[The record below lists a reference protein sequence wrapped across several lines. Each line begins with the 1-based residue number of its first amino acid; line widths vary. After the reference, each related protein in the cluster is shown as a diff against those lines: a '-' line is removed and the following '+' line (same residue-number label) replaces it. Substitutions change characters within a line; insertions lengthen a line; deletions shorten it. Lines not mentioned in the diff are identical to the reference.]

1 MIRHTHIKDSESNI
15 HYRFSDID
23 TLKND
28 KELLLSIVNHHNDK
42 QVPRLQM
49 LLDYYKGQNTSILH
63 APVGKRRKE
72 KTLAD
77 NRIPNNFGRYV
88 SQFIQGY
95 MVGKP
100 IQLSFSDENEDK
112 KVVDY
117 ITEIN
122 NVNHVNEVN
131 SDIALD
137 QSIFGRAY
145 ELVYRA
151 KDKEGKS
158 RTRFIDL
165 DVRNT
170 FVIYDTT
177 VDRNPIGAVR
187 HMKHRFEGYVS
198 IYLYTTEEIIE
209 YRIEDDEM
217 VKHDTTLH
225 HFGEV
230 PIIECENNKF
240 REGDFENVIGGID
253 AYDAAISDTANYMTD
268 LNDAMLKIEGD
279 VDISVAETGVMKDA
293 NIIIAKPERD
303 SEGRVSPTPKVDY
316 IYKQYDVQGS
326 EAYKTRLADDIL
338 RFTSMPD
345 LTNHKSSSGGDS
357 ASAMKMR
364 LFGLEQKRAPKE
376 QMFQK
381 FLFKRYELIANMAEK
396 ASEPKFNPSDIHFVF
411 TENLPS
417 MIDQEMKWFIDA
429 GGRLSDQTLWE
440 QLSIVK
446 DAQEESNRIDT
457 EEREYNEKRNRE
469 MLGMEY
475 PFATEVGDKDE

>member
-1 MIRHTHIKDSESNI
+1 M
-15 HYRFSDID
+15 HYRFSDIEELKKD
-23 TLKND
+23 TD
-28 KELLLSIVNHHNDK
+28 LLLSIVEHHKQK

-49 LLDYYKGQNTSILH
+49 LLDYYRGKNTSILQK
-63 APVGKRRKE
+63 PVGKRRKE

-100 IQLSFSDENEDK
+100 IQLSFADEIKDER
-112 KVVDY
+112 VVEY

-122 NVNHVNEVN
+122 TVNHANEIN

-151 KDKEGKS
+151 QDKDGKM
-158 RTRFIDL
+158 RTKFIDL
-165 DVRNT
+165 DVRST

-187 HMKHRFEGYVS
+187 YINHRFEDHEELH
-198 IYLYTTEEIIE
+198 LYT
-209 YRIEDDEM
+209 
-217 VKHDTTLH
+217 DTDLTIYHIKDGELEQDSNKLH

-253 AYDAAISDTANYMTD
+253 AYDSAVSDTANYMTD
-268 LNDAMLKIEGD
+268 LNDAMLKIAGD
-279 VDISVAETGVMKDA
+279 VVLSVAESEQMKDA
-293 NIIIAKPERD
+293 NIILAQPNKD
-303 SEGRVSPTPKVDY
+303 SEGRVSPTPEVDY
-316 IYKQYDVQGS
+316 IYKKYDVQGS

-345 LTNHKSSSGGDS
+345 LTNYKSSSGGDS

-381 FLFKRYELIANMAEK
+381 FLYKRYELVSNMADK
-396 ASEPKFNPSDIHFVF
+396 AAEPRFNPSDIQFVF

-440 QLSIVK
+440 QLSVVK
-446 DAQEESNRIDT
+446 DAQEEAKRIES
-457 EEREYNEKRNRE
+457 EEQAYNDKRNRE
-469 MLGMEY
+469 MLGVDF
-475 PFATEVGDKDE
+475 PFAEEVGEEDD